1 VIGNTCKQFSTVP
14 SKYEL
19 RMASSLFR
27 ISIVAG
33 FPPAD
38 EYVVADGRSCMM
50 LKVKLASAS
59 AISQH
64 SS

>member
-1 VIGNTCKQFSTVP
+1 MS
-14 SKYEL
+14 
-19 RMASSLFR
+19 SSLFR